1 MSRLSSSSYT
11 FPLWT
16 LILCSAFLIA
26 PVQGKVLVI
35 GSNLPIIA
43 APGDDVIL
51 PCHLEPTFDVQGLTV
66 EWSKP
71 DLKPDPSDRLSRVE
85 YVHLYRDRKEVPD
98 MKMAS
103 YFRRTEL
110 FMDDMKHGNIS
121 LKILNVS
128 EEDNGRYRCFIP
140 KLQSRVK
147 AAVVELVVDSNF
159 AKTSETPLQTPDP
172 QDTTPTNGE
181 NTVQLFSASSLFG
194 VLCICGEHLV
204 FSMSAGRFRV
214 AVVLIAFI
222 SAVAVA
228 GLTVYFC
235 CHHQHQTVSK
245 KQTNKHKLVVAS
257 CAVRMS
263 HYSPSFSRSIQRRM
277 KQKHYQSSCLL
288 KGVSVLM
295 ELRAA
300 EIYLCWIFSQ
310 IGASSGL
317 FIELIFT

>member
-1 MSRLSSSSYT
+1 MWKNKCMQWQVLRVLSHDQSCLLPGLRESGCPRRS
-11 FPLWT
+11 
-16 LILCSAFLIA
+16 C
-26 PVQGKVLVI
+26 QRKGKVLVI

-172 QDTTPTNGE
+172 QDTTPTNG
-181 NTVQLFSASSLFG
+181 
-194 VLCICGEHLV
+194 
-204 FSMSAGRFRV
+204 RFRV

-228 GLTVYFC
+228 GLTNESLF
-235 CHHQHQTVSK
+235 
-245 KQTNKHKLVVAS
+245 
-257 CAVRMS
+257 
-263 HYSPSFSRSIQRRM
+263 SFFQ
-277 KQKHYQSSCLL
+277 QKHPEEDETETLP
-288 KGVSVLM
+288 V
-295 ELRAA
+295 
-300 EIYLCWIFSQ
+300 
-310 IGASSGL
+310 
-317 FIELIFT
+317 

>member
-1 MSRLSSSSYT
+1 MSVYSPLSAS
-11 FPLWT
+11 LWT
-16 LILCSAFLIA
+16 SILCSAFSVWTL
-26 PVQGKVLVI
+26 VGGEVLVI

-51 PCHLEPTFDVQGLTV
+51 PCHLVPMFDVQGLTV

-147 AAVVELVVDSNF
+147 SAIVELVVYTNHI
-159 AKTSETPLQTPDP
+159 KTSLAETSLQTPDP
-172 QDTTPTNGE
+172 QDKTPRNGS
-181 NTVQLFSASSLFG
+181 LWSSLSSPSCP
-194 VLCICGEHLV
+194 LWLTLLSLHN
-204 FSMSAGRFRV
+204 S
-214 AVVLIAFI
+214 I
-222 SAVAVA
+222 SA
-228 GLTVYFC
+228 FFR
-235 CHHQHQTVSK
+235 H
-245 KQTNKHKLVVAS
+245 
-257 CAVRMS
+257 
-263 HYSPSFSRSIQRRM
+263 
-277 KQKHYQSSCLL
+277 
-288 KGVSVLM
+288 
-295 ELRAA
+295 
-300 EIYLCWIFSQ
+300 
-310 IGASSGL
+310 
-317 FIELIFT
+317 

>member
-1 MSRLSSSSYT
+1 MRIQLSEN
-11 FPLWT
+11 
-16 LILCSAFLIA
+16 INCE
-26 PVQGKVLVI
+26 VLVI

-51 PCHLEPTFDVQGLTV
+51 PCHLAPTFDVQGLTV

-147 AAVVELVVDSNF
+147 AAVVELVVDPNF
-159 AKTSETPLQTPDP
+159 ATTSTTETSLQTPDP
-172 QDTTPTNGE
+172 QDATPTN
-181 NTVQLFSASSLFG
+181 
-194 VLCICGEHLV
+194 
-204 FSMSAGRFRV
+204 AGRSRV
-214 AVVLIAFI
+214 AVVIVVITLLLVLAL
-222 SAVAVA
+222 A
-228 GLTVYFC
+228 GFAAY
-235 CHHQHQTVSK
+235 
-245 KQTNKHKLVVAS
+245 
-257 CAVRMS
+257 
-263 HYSPSFSRSIQRRM
+263 FSRHIFQKLRKHPEDDEAQ
-277 KQKHYQSSCLL
+277 KQPLP
-288 KGVSVLM
+288 V
-295 ELRAA
+295 
-300 EIYLCWIFSQ
+300 
-310 IGASSGL
+310 
-317 FIELIFT
+317 

>member
-1 MSRLSSSSYT
+1 MSLNNFYFKDFSFFS
-11 FPLWT
+11 LWT
-16 LILCSAFLIA
+16 FLLFSALSVWT
-26 PVQGKVLVI
+26 PVQGEVLVI

-51 PCHLEPTFDVQGLTV
+51 PCHLEPMFDVQGLTV

-147 AAVVELVVDSNF
+147 SAVVELVVDSNF
-159 AKTSETPLQTPDP
+159 AKTSTTETPLQTPDP
-172 QDTTPTNGE
+172 QDTTPTNGR
-181 NTVQLFSASSLFG
+181 S
-194 VLCICGEHLV
+194 
-204 FSMSAGRFRV
+204 RV
-214 AVVLIAFI
+214 AVVIAVVTLLLVL
-222 SAVAVA
+222 ALA
-228 GLTVYFC
+228 GFAAYFYR
-235 CHHQHQTVSK
+235 HIFHQTLK
-245 KQTNKHKLVVAS
+245 KHPEDDETE
-257 CAVRMS
+257 
-263 HYSPSFSRSIQRRM
+263 
-277 KQKHYQSSCLL
+277 KQPLP
-288 KGVSVLM
+288 V
-295 ELRAA
+295 
-300 EIYLCWIFSQ
+300 
-310 IGASSGL
+310 
-317 FIELIFT
+317 

>member
-1 MSRLSSSSYT
+1 MSVYSPLSGS
-11 FPLWT
+11 LWT
-16 LILCSAFLIA
+16 SILCSAFSVWTLA
-26 PVQGKVLVI
+26 GGEVLVI

-51 PCHLEPTFDVQGLTV
+51 PCHLAPTFDVQGLTV

-147 AAVVELVVDSNF
+147 AAVVELVVDPNHI
-159 AKTSETPLQTPDP
+159 KTSLTETSLQTQDP
-172 QDTTPTNGE
+172 QDKTPRNGS
-181 NTVQLFSASSLFG
+181 LWSSL
-194 VLCICGEHLV
+194 
-204 FSMSAGRFRV
+204 S
-214 AVVLIAFI
+214 IAFM
-222 SAVAVA
+222 SVAAVAA
-228 GLTVYFC
+228 FF
-235 CHHQHQTVSK
+235 
-245 KQTNKHKLVVAS
+245 A
-257 CAVRMS
+257 
-263 HYSPSFSRSIQRRM
+263 
-277 KQKHYQSSCLL
+277 
-288 KGVSVLM
+288 
-295 ELRAA
+295 
-300 EIYLCWIFSQ
+300 
-310 IGASSGL
+310 
-317 FIELIFT
+317 

>member
-1 MSRLSSSSYT
+1 MSDFYCG
-11 FPLWT
+11 LWT
-16 LILCSAFLIA
+16 SILCSAFSVWTLA
-26 PVQGKVLVI
+26 GGEVLVI
-35 GSNLPIIA
+35 GSNLPIVA

-147 AAVVELVVDSNF
+147 AAVVELVVDPNHV
-159 AKTSETPLQTPDP
+159 KTSTAETSLQT
-172 QDTTPTNGE
+172 QDHQDKTLRNGS
-181 NTVQLFSASSLFG
+181 LWSSLSSPSCP
-194 VLCICGEHLV
+194 LLLSLLSLHN
-204 FSMSAGRFRV
+204 S
-214 AVVLIAFI
+214 I
-222 SAVAVA
+222 SA
-228 GLTVYFC
+228 F
-235 CHHQHQTVSK
+235 
-245 KQTNKHKLVVAS
+245 
-257 CAVRMS
+257 
-263 HYSPSFSRSIQRRM
+263 F
-277 KQKHYQSSCLL
+277 
-288 KGVSVLM
+288 
-295 ELRAA
+295 
-300 EIYLCWIFSQ
+300 
-310 IGASSGL
+310 
-317 FIELIFT
+317 

>member
-1 MSRLSSSSYT
+1 MCTCCSDSKKPSFIVT
-11 FPLWT
+11 LWAFM
-16 LILCSAFLIA
+16 LCFIVRSPA
-26 PVQGKVLVI
+26 QGEVLVI

-140 KLQSRVK
+140 KLRSRVK
-147 AAVVELVVDSNF
+147 SAVVELVVDPNNT
-159 AKTSETPLQTPDP
+159 KNLTTDRPLHPQILQTPNP
-172 QDTTPTNGE
+172 QDTTPRNCR
-181 NTVQLFSASSLFG
+181 S
-194 VLCICGEHLV
+194 
-204 FSMSAGRFRV
+204 RV
-214 AVVLIAFI
+214 SVVVVIFAFI
-222 SAVAVA
+222 SVVAVA
-228 GLTVYFC
+228 AFAPCFSDRVN
-235 CHHQHQTVSK
+235 VR
-245 KQTNKHKLVVAS
+245 NKHIDTNLLLILV
-257 CAVRMS
+257 
-263 HYSPSFSRSIQRRM
+263 
-277 KQKHYQSSCLL
+277 SSD
-288 KGVSVLM
+288 
-295 ELRAA
+295 
-300 EIYLCWIFSQ
+300 W
-310 IGASSGL
+310 
-317 FIELIFT
+317 LIFHLLSTEATRG

>member
-1 MSRLSSSSYT
+1 MSVYSSLGGDSSS
-11 FPLWT
+11 LWT
-16 LILCSAFLIA
+16 FILFSALLVWT
-26 PVQGKVLVI
+26 PVQVIPTSRDGTGSLSRSPEVFISQLGEVLVI

-51 PCHLEPTFDVQGLTV
+51 PCHLAPMFDVQGLTV

-147 AAVVELVVDSNF
+147 AAVVELVVDPNYGKISS
-159 AKTSETPLQTPDP
+159 TETPLHPRNVQTPDP
-172 QDTTPTNGE
+172 EDTTQR
-181 NTVQLFSASSLFG
+181 NT
-194 VLCICGEHLV
+194 
-204 FSMSAGRFRV
+204 GRSRV
-214 AVVLIAFI
+214 AVLISI
-222 SAVAVA
+222 II
-228 GLTVYFC
+228 
-235 CHHQHQTVSK
+235 TVSL
-245 KQTNKHKLVVAS
+245 LVVA
-257 CAVRMS
+257 ALAA
-263 HYSPSFSRSIQRRM
+263 YFSRHHTKEAFGGPGDPKS
-277 KQKHYQSSCLL
+277 
-288 KGVSVLM
+288 
-295 ELRAA
+295 
-300 EIYLCWIFSQ
+300 
-310 IGASSGL
+310 
-317 FIELIFT
+317 

>member
-1 MSRLSSSSYT
+1 MKMASYFRRTELFMDDMKHGNISLKILNVSEEDNGRYRCFIPKLQSRVKAAVVELVVDQNFAKTST
-11 FPLWT
+11 TETPLQT
-16 LILCSAFLIA
+16 
-26 PVQGKVLVI
+26 PDPQDTTPTNGEVVVI

-71 DLKPDPSDRLSRVE
+71 NLKPDPSDE
-85 YVHLYRDRKEVPD
+85 YVHLYRHGKEVPD

-147 AAVVELVVDSNF
+147 AAVVELVVDQNF
-159 AKTSETPLQTPDP
+159 AKTSTTETPLQTPDP

-181 NTVQLFSASSLFG
+181 KTSDSCSHTRGEALMKRASAFGNQQLDTESE
-194 VLCICGEHLV
+194 GEIL
-204 FSMSAGRFRV
+204 
-214 AVVLIAFI
+214 
-222 SAVAVA
+222 
-228 GLTVYFC
+228 
-235 CHHQHQTVSK
+235 
-245 KQTNKHKLVVAS
+245 
-257 CAVRMS
+257 
-263 HYSPSFSRSIQRRM
+263 
-277 KQKHYQSSCLL
+277 
-288 KGVSVLM
+288 
-295 ELRAA
+295 EAA
-300 EIYLCWIFSQ
+300 E
-310 IGASSGL
+310 
-317 FIELIFT
+317 EKT

>member
-1 MSRLSSSSYT
+1 MSLNNFYFKDSSFFSLRT
-11 FPLWT
+11 FL
-16 LILCSAFLIA
+16 LCSALSVWT
-26 PVQGKVLVI
+26 PVHGEVLVI

-43 APGDDVIL
+43 SPGDDVIL
-51 PCHLEPTFDVQGLTV
+51 PCHLAPMFDVQGLTV

-172 QDTTPTNGE
+172 QDTTPTNAAR
-181 NTVQLFSASSLFG
+181 S
-194 VLCICGEHLV
+194 
-204 FSMSAGRFRV
+204 RV
-214 AVVLIAFI
+214 PVVMAVVTLLLVLAL
-222 SAVAVA
+222 A
-228 GLTVYFC
+228 GFAAYFSR
-235 CHHQHQTVSK
+235 HIFHQTLK
-245 KQTNKHKLVVAS
+245 KHPEDDDTE
-257 CAVRMS
+257 
-263 HYSPSFSRSIQRRM
+263 
-277 KQKHYQSSCLL
+277 KQPLP
-288 KGVSVLM
+288 V
-295 ELRAA
+295 
-300 EIYLCWIFSQ
+300 
-310 IGASSGL
+310 
-317 FIELIFT
+317 

>member
-1 MSRLSSSSYT
+1 MGLLLIFRSSVYSGGSSGGLIFHL
-11 FPLWT
+11 FP
-16 LILCSAFLIA
+16 
-26 PVQGKVLVI
+26 GEVLVI

-51 PCHLEPTFDVQGLTV
+51 PCHLAPTFDVQGLTV

-194 VLCICGEHLV
+194 VLCICGDLLV
-204 FSMSAGRFRV
+204 FSTSAARSRV
-214 AVVLIAFI
+214 PVVIAVVTLLLVLAL
-222 SAVAVA
+222 A
-228 GLTVYFC
+228 GFAAYFSR
-235 CHHQHQTVSK
+235 HIFHQTLK
-245 KQTNKHKLVVAS
+245 KHPEDDETE
-257 CAVRMS
+257 
-263 HYSPSFSRSIQRRM
+263 
-277 KQKHYQSSCLL
+277 KQPLP
-288 KGVSVLM
+288 V
-295 ELRAA
+295 
-300 EIYLCWIFSQ
+300 
-310 IGASSGL
+310 
-317 FIELIFT
+317 